1 MKLFIIYYIY
11 EIYSVNKTLAAA
23 LAVAVCIRKATT
35 ASSTAAGQRGPAGIG
50 SGTRERS
57 RSWRPASR
65 DWAEP
70 ELSCS
75 SAAWR
80 TSARLEHGS
89 RGDRSPLIDSVAGSS
104 GLLVEG
110 GGTGWAEARGVSGR
124 GNFH

>member
-11 EIYSVNKTLAAA
+11 EISSLDKTLVAA
-23 LAVAVCIRKATT
+23 LAVVGCLRKSTT
-35 ASSTAAGQRGPAGIG
+35 ASSTAAGQRGPAGNV

-57 RSWRPASR
+57 RSWKPATR
-65 DWAEP
+65 DWSEP

-75 SAAWR
+75 SAAWG

-89 RGDRSPLIDSVAGSS
+89 RRDRSLPIDSVEGSS
-104 GLLVEG
+104 GLLEEG
-110 GGTGWAEARGVSGR
+110 GGGGWAEEGGVSGR